1 MMRKFSTY
9 KLDPVLSKVFL
20 TLQYTACIVL
30 IVFAIVIAKQMTFI
44 YNRDLGFDKEQVL
57 FLENP
62 FRMDINKSVSLRGQ
76 MKNYVNSQSSFTD
89 FTGVGHR
96 FAKGFNMNGH
106 VIDGKREYV
115 AEMNIDYN
123 YFSFNKIPIV
133 KGRDFSPDFKIDT
146 GQQDFPKEKL
156 DSNSSRT
163 MANIIV
169 NETLYKMLGSPALG
183 EINRAMGSII
193 VGVCRDY
200 YYMGATQKVGPAYHV
215 CRPKRIGYFM
225 IKIGKE
231 QNVASVVDKLRTEW
245 NKATNNESFSYSFL
259 DADVKV
265 LYESMERWMNIIKS
279 ASWLAIFI
287 ACLGL
292 FGLSAVTAVSK
303 TKEIGIRKILGAG
316 MAQLFYSLN
325 KGTFLIVLL
334 SIAIAV
340 PIAIYISKDW
350 LESFAYRIDLHW
362 SIFLFAGFIGIVCA
376 ALAVSFHT
384 LSASNANP
392 VKSLRTE

>member
-1 MMRKFSTY
+1 
-9 KLDPVLSKVFL
+9 
-20 TLQYTACIVL
+20 
-30 IVFAIVIAKQMTFI
+30 
-44 YNRDLGFDKEQVL
+44 
-57 FLENP
+57 
-62 FRMDINKSVSLRGQ
+62 
-76 MKNYVNSQSSFTD
+76 
-89 FTGVGHR
+89 
-96 FAKGFNMNGH
+96 
-106 VIDGKREYV
+106 
-115 AEMNIDYN
+115 
-123 YFSFNKIPIV
+123 
-133 KGRDFSPDFKIDT
+133 
-146 GQQDFPKEKL
+146 
-156 DSNSSRT
+156 
-163 MANIIV
+163 
-169 NETLYKMLGSPALG
+169 
-183 EINRAMGSII
+183 
-193 VGVCRDY
+193 
-200 YYMGATQKVGPAYHV
+200 
-215 CRPKRIGYFM
+215 M